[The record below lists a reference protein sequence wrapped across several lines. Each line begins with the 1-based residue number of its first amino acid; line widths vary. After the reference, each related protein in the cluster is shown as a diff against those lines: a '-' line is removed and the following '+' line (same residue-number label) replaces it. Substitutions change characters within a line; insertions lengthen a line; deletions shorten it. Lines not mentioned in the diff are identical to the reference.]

1 MSENEQNLTE
11 NRAQTVKNAR
21 NFGFLAALCMSLTI
35 LSFYIVA
42 FSPQFQN
49 KNHWV
54 LASIGALVCFYAA
67 FKALQPLCEINL
79 VRPFHASWA
88 FGIAMLTTVY
98 LKERFYSAEF
108 MLIFFTLFTLSAISW
123 TILNFR
129 LARVT
134 QNPLFKIYAY
144 MFILSVLSGYI
155 AVFAKAQIGSAL
167 HWINRRQLRLCLL
180 VRGTAWM
187 MWRIFSQIWR
197 KIRE

>member
-1 MSENEQNLTE
+1 MNELRENKQDLTE

-21 NFGFLAALCMSLTI
+21 NFGFLAALYMSLTI

-54 LASIGALVCFYAA
+54 LASIGALVCFYVALR
-67 FKALQPLCEINL
+67 ALQPLCEMNL

-98 LKERFYSAEF
+98 LKGRFYSAEF

-129 LARVT
+129 LARIT

-144 MFILSVLSGYI
+144 MFILSVLSGHI

-167 HWINRRQLRLCLL
+167 HWANILITATSQGLL
-180 VRGTAWM
+180 VGVWYDVDDV
-187 MWRIFSQIWR
+187 
-197 KIRE
+197 EDV

>member
-1 MSENEQNLTE
+1 MDENEQNLTE
-11 NRAQTVKNAR
+11 DRAQTVNNAR
-21 NFGFLAALCMSLTI
+21 NIGFLAAICMSLTI

-49 KNHWV
+49 KNHWI
-54 LASIGALVCFYAA
+54 LTSIGALICFYAA

-79 VRPFHASWA
+79 VRPFHASSIFWIIMVA
-88 FGIAMLTTVY
+88 TVY
-98 LKERFYSAEF
+98 FKERFYSAEF

-144 MFILSVLSGYI
+144 MFILSVLSGYV

-167 HWINRRQLRLCLL
+167 HWINILITATSQALL
-180 VRGTAWM
+180 VGTWYGVDDVDDV
-187 MWRIFSQIWR
+187 
-197 KIRE
+197 

>member
-1 MSENEQNLTE
+1 
-11 NRAQTVKNAR
+11 
-21 NFGFLAALCMSLTI
+21 MSLTI

-54 LASIGALVCFYAA
+54 LASIGALICFYAA

-79 VRPFHASWA
+79 VRPFHASWIFWIVMVA
-88 FGIAMLTTVY
+88 TVY
-98 LKERFYSAEF
+98 FKERFYSAEF

-167 HWINRRQLRLCLL
+167 HWTNILITAASQGLL
-180 VRGTAWM
+180 VGVWYDVDDV
-187 MWRIFSQIWR
+187 
-197 KIRE
+197 EDV

>member
-1 MSENEQNLTE
+1 MDENEQNLTE
-11 NRAQTVKNAR
+11 YRAQTVNNVR
-21 NFGFLAALCMSLTI
+21 NLGFLAAICMSLTI

-54 LASIGALVCFYAA
+54 LASIGALICFYAA

-79 VRPFHASWA
+79 VRPFHASWIFWIVMVA
-88 FGIAMLTTVY
+88 TAYF
-98 LKERFYSAEF
+98 KERFYSAEF

-134 QNPLFKIYAY
+134 QNPLFKFHAI
-144 MFILSVLSGYI
+144 ILIVSVISSLTVFFLKASPGSVLYYADAAITATSQ
-155 AVFAKAQIGSAL
+155 A
-167 HWINRRQLRLCLL
+167 LL
-180 VRGTAWM
+180 VGTWYGVDDVDDV
-187 MWRIFSQIWR
+187 
-197 KIRE
+197 

>member
-1 MSENEQNLTE
+1 MRENEQNLTE
-11 NRAQTVKNAR
+11 DRAQTVKNAR
-21 NFGFLAALCMSLTI
+21 NLGFLAAICMSLAI
-35 LSFYIVA
+35 LSSYIVA
-42 FSPQFQN
+42 FSPQFRD

-54 LASIGALVCFYAA
+54 LVSIGAIVCFYAA

-79 VRPFHASWA
+79 VRPFHASWIFWVVMVA
-88 FGIAMLTTVY
+88 TVY
-98 LKERFYSAEF
+98 FKERIYSAEF

-144 MFILSVLSGYI
+144 MLILSILSGYV

-167 HWINRRQLRLCLL
+167 HWINILITATAQALL
-180 VRGTAWM
+180 VGAWYSVDDVED
-187 MWRIFSQIWR
+187 I
-197 KIRE
+197 

>member
-1 MSENEQNLTE
+1 MNELRENEQNLTE
-11 NRAQTVKNAR
+11 NRAQTIKNVR

-49 KNHWV
+49 KNHWI

-67 FKALQPLCEINL
+67 FKALQPLCEMNL
-79 VRPFHASWA
+79 MRPFHASWA

-98 LKERFYSAEF
+98 FKERFYSTEF

-123 TILNFR
+123 TILNFK

-155 AVFAKAQIGSAL
+155 AVFAKAQIGSVL
-167 HWINRRQLRLCLL
+167 HWANILITATSQGLL
-180 VRGTAWM
+180 VGAWYDVDDV
-187 MWRIFSQIWR
+187 
-197 KIRE
+197 EDV

>member
-1 MSENEQNLTE
+1 MNELRENEQNLTE
-11 NRAQTVKNAR
+11 DRAQTVKNAR

-49 KNHWV
+49 KNHWI
-54 LASIGALVCFYAA
+54 LASMGALICFYVA

-88 FGIAMLTTVY
+88 FGIAMMTTVY

-129 LARVT
+129 LARIT

-167 HWINRRQLRLCLL
+167 HWTNILITAASQGLL
-180 VRGTAWM
+180 VGAWYDVDDV
-187 MWRIFSQIWR
+187 
-197 KIRE
+197 EDV

>member
-1 MSENEQNLTE
+1 MNELRENEQDLTE

-49 KNHWV
+49 KNHWI
-54 LASIGALVCFYAA
+54 LASMGALICFYVA
-67 FKALQPLCEINL
+67 FKALQPLCETNL

-129 LARVT
+129 LARIT

-155 AVFAKAQIGSAL
+155 AVFAKAQISSAL
-167 HWINRRQLRLCLL
+167 HWANILITAASQGLL
-180 VRGTAWM
+180 VGAWYGVDDVED
-187 MWRIFSQIWR
+187 I
-197 KIRE
+197 

>member
-1 MSENEQNLTE
+1 MDENEQDLTE
-11 NRAQTVKNAR
+11 NKAQTVKNAR

-49 KNHWV
+49 KNHWI
-54 LASIGALVCFYAA
+54 LGSIGTIACFYAA
-67 FKALQPLCEINL
+67 FKALQPLCETNL
-79 VRPFHASWA
+79 VRPFHASWIFWIVMVA
-88 FGIAMLTTVY
+88 TAYF
-98 LKERFYSAEF
+98 KERFYSAEF

-167 HWINRRQLRLCLL
+167 HWTNILITATAQALL
-180 VRGTAWM
+180 VGAWCGVDDVDDV
-187 MWRIFSQIWR
+187 
-197 KIRE
+197 